1 MSKKSKK
8 TRRAANPGV
17 DPNLLRQQRLE
28 ARRQAKAEAEAARR
42 KKQLRERIVRYLIY
56 AGLFALAIWFVFLRN
71 AAPTEIQGN
80 TIETFS
86 QAGVN
91 QHTSEVQQYPTT
103 PAVSGPHAPQP
114 SACGVIGQPIPAG
127 NSVHALE
134 HGAVGI
140 NYGPEVELD
149 VIKEIEALVG
159 EYEENV
165 FSAPLAGMESPI
177 VVSSWSRLM
186 KLDSYDESVVKEYID
201 AFAGKG
207 PEAGQNC
214 PGTADSPFTPPSP
227 APTDGTTPAPG
238 DEATPAPDA
247 SPAEDA
253 TPEGSPSP

>member
-8 TRRAANPGV
+8 TRRGATPGV
-17 DPNLLRQQRLE
+17 DPNQLRQQRLE

-42 KKQLRERIVRYLIY
+42 KKQTRERIIRYLVY

-91 QHTSEVQQYPTT
+91 QHTSETQQYPTT

-114 SACGVIGQPIPAG
+114 SACGVINQPIPPG

-140 NYGPEVELD
+140 NYGPDLELD

-159 EYEENV
+159 DYEENV
-165 FSAPLAGMESPI
+165 FSAPLEGMEAPI

-186 KLDSYDESVVKEYID
+186 PLDSYDEGVVKEYIE

-214 PGTADSPFTPPSP
+214 PGTAEAPFTPPTP
-227 APTDGTTPAPG
+227 APSDGTSPAPG
-238 DEATPAPDA
+238 DEVTPVP
-247 SPAEDA
+247 EV
-253 TPEGSPSP
+253 TEPEGSPSP